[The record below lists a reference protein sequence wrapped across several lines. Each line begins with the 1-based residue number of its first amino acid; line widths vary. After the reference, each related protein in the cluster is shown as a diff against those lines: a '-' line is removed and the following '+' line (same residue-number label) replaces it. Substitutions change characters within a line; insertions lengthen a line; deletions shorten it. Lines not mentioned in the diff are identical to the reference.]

1 MNTSRRPISTR
12 RSTPLKIDTISNIA
26 PVAPCRHQSRRA
38 PYTRAMQFSAP
49 LRSTP
54 QPAANSASKRTSAG
68 GFFLRGLGVILPSVL
83 TIWILVAAFRFV
95 DTNIAAP
102 INAGLRL
109 GIASFV
115 DERSGPFAPTEFQL
129 SEERLRAERLRLDA
143 SDAAVQSRVIRS
155 NIDAWWAARW
165 YLDLTGLALA
175 IVTVYI
181 LGRLVGGYIGRRLLR
196 AFEAGLLT
204 VPGIR
209 SVYPAL
215 KQVVEFLF
223 GSENK
228 KLQFNRVVMIEYPRP
243 GLWQMGLV
251 TGDATPEITAT
262 CGDAVTVFV
271 PNSPA
276 PFSGWTVTVPRT
288 DVREIPI
295 TVDEALRYLVSA
307 GVVSAGTGP
316 AGANKAHGSVERSRE
331 NGPASAAGN

>member
-1 MNTSRRPISTR
+1 
-12 RSTPLKIDTISNIA
+12 
-26 PVAPCRHQSRRA
+26 
-38 PYTRAMQFSAP
+38 MQHLASDVPA
-49 LRSTP
+49 RT
-54 QPAANSASKRTSAG
+54 PAATTAPKRPSAS

-83 TIWILVAAFRFV
+83 TLWILVAAFRFV

-102 INAGLRL
+102 INAGIRW
-109 GIASFV
+109 GVAAFV
-115 DERSGPFAPTEFQL
+115 DDASGPFAPTEVQL
-129 SEERLRAERLRLDA
+129 AEERARSERLRLEL
-143 SDAAVQSRVIRS
+143 SESAVSHRVVRT

-165 YLDLTGLALA
+165 YLDLTGLVLA
-175 IVTVYI
+175 IATVYI

-262 CGDAVTVFV
+262 CGDSVTVFV

-307 GVVSAGTGP
+307 GVVSGGSEAAGTEKSVKR
-316 AGANKAHGSVERSRE
+316 GAR
-331 NGPASAAGN
+331 